1 MSTGDIAEAALRVLD
16 EDGTDALS
24 MRSTAAR
31 LGMSPMALYRYVD
44 DREDLERLVTE
55 LVLASVDLEVP
66 TRPWREQ
73 ATFLLERIREAIAS
87 HPSAIPIL
95 LAHRHAA
102 PSSLHWIEAMLSV
115 LRSAGLRDES
125 LVIAQR
131 TLVAYLVGAIQSQH
145 RAALA
150 DEGTAV
156 MQGLSASQFPNVRE
170 AAVIA
175 GRVLPEDEFQA
186 GLELIFDGL
195 ETQYE

>member
-1 MSTGDIAEAALRVLD
+1 MRVLD
-16 EDGTDALS
+16 EGGTDALS

-44 DREDLERLVTE
+44 HREDLERLVTE

-73 ATFLLERIREAIAS
+73 ATFLLDGVRDAIAA

-102 PSSLHWIEAMLSV
+102 PSSLHWIETMLSV

-131 TLVAYLVGAIQSQH
+131 TLVGYLVGAIQSQH

-156 MQGLSASQFPNVRE
+156 MQDLSASHFPNVRE
-170 AAVIA
+170 AAAIA
-175 GRVLPEDEFQA
+175 GRIRAEDEFRA
-186 GLELIFDGL
+186 ALDLIFDGL
-195 ETQYE
+195 ETQHE